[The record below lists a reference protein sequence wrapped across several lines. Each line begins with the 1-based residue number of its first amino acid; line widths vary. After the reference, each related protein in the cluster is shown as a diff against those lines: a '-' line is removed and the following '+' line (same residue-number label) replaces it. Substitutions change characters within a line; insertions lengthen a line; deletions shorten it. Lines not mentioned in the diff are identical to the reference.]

1 VQPYSWLWFP
11 RTKGSGPPYDWY
23 MPFGERL
30 WRALTYNPAHQSEAY
45 RGNPKKKKLPWPRW
59 RKEVARILIIL
70 DVFLSQPEYWLVG
83 NINLTYRQCARLR
96 RLFYWQTRLYLWAA
110 GFSE

>member
-1 VQPYSWLWFP
+1 MGTDRTRPRRLLRPYRWYRPFASRL
-11 RTKGSGPPYDWY
+11 RRAKTYD
-23 MPFGERL
+23 
-30 WRALTYNPAHQSEAY
+30 PAHQSEAY
-45 RGNPKKKKLPWPRW
+45 RGNPEKKKLPWPQW
-59 RKEVARILIIL
+59 RKEVARKFIIL

-83 NINLTYRQCARLR
+83 HYDLTYRQCARLR